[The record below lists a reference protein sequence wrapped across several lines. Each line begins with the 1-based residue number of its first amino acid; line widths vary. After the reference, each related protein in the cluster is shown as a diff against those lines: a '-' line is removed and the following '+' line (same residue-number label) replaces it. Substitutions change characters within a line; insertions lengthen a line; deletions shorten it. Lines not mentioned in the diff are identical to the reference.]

1 MEEDRTLIRDKAKTK
16 KQLLDEIAELRQ
28 RNAERETTDRK
39 RTEAAPRESEEKFR
53 SAFDKAAVPAVIVG
67 PDMNILFPNAA
78 FCDMMGYTEA
88 ELSGKSVYGITH
100 PDDVPG
106 NMAITGPLLRGE
118 KDSCSMEKRYIRK
131 DGRVVWGIMNTSS
144 VWDEKGTLLYFV
156 THVQDITERKRTE
169 ERLRESEKKYR
180 RAFVEA
186 GLGIFHST
194 FDGRFIDLNPALAQ
208 MLGYESPEDVMESI
222 KNISQQVYVDPPL
235 RDFILEQI
243 PEEGKTITIENR
255 YYRKSGEEWLARFHI
270 RQVSDDTG
278 KPLYLEGFVEDI
290 TDRKRMEQQL
300 REQEHFLSSVANTS
314 PAIVYVYDMEARSIV
329 YTNDGI
335 EEILGYSPAQV
346 QAMGVELFARM
357 IHPDDLQS
365 VINFQSKIERA
376 TDDEILENEYRTRHA
391 DGSWRFLRTR
401 ERPFLRNAD
410 GSVRQKIGIALDI
423 TERKQMEEELR
434 QSRDEL
440 EERVKERTAEV
451 ARLAS
456 VVQNTKNGIVLVED
470 FNIVFV
476 NPAFCELTGYSGQ
489 ELLGKDLSMLRSSRK
504 PEACYEEG
512 RQNAIRTASG
522 TGVWTVQRKDGT
534 TIDLETSMSKIPGDS
549 IMALICQDITEK
561 LRLEEQLRQAH
572 KMEAIGTLAGG
583 IAHDFNNIL
592 AAIIGFTEMAMED
605 VPDRPLVE
613 KNLQY
618 VMTSATRARELVK
631 QILTF
636 SRKTSYE
643 RMPISLSHVVQETV
657 KFLRASMPATID
669 MTFSA
674 TASTDT
680 VIAAPVEIQQVIMNL
695 ATNALLAMEDRRG
708 ILEIVLSDIDFE
720 PDGSLDHMSRE
731 YLQFMMKDT
740 GVGMSL
746 DVMKRIFE
754 PFFTTREVGQGS
766 GMGLAVV
773 YGIVRDLGGTITV
786 ESEPERGS
794 TFRVLLPKAR
804 VEAEEEPKQASLPRG
819 NERILFI
826 DDEPLL
832 VDWGKEALKRLGY
845 TVTTVEDGRQAL
857 MIFAADPFL
866 FDLVITDQAMPQIP
880 GSDLCIEL
888 LQIRKDIPIILC
900 TGHSET
906 ISPDKAE
913 EIGIRGFLIKPVTR
927 QELALTVRRVLDAG

>member
-180 RAFVEA
+180 RSFVEA

-243 PEEGKTITIENR
+243 PEEGKTVTIENR

-440 EERVKERTAEV
+440 EERVKERAAEV

-456 VVQNTKNGIVLVED
+456 VVQNTRNGIVLVED
-470 FNIVFV
+470 FNIVF
-476 NPAFCELTGYSGQ
+476 Q
-489 ELLGKDLSMLRSSRK
+489 
-504 PEACYEEG
+504 
-512 RQNAIRTASG
+512 
-522 TGVWTVQRKDGT
+522 
-534 TIDLETSMSKIPGDS
+534 
-549 IMALICQDITEK
+549 
-561 LRLEEQLRQAH
+561 
-572 KMEAIGTLAGG
+572 
-583 IAHDFNNIL
+583 
-592 AAIIGFTEMAMED
+592 
-605 VPDRPLVE
+605 
-613 KNLQY
+613 
-618 VMTSATRARELVK
+618 
-631 QILTF
+631 
-636 SRKTSYE
+636 
-643 RMPISLSHVVQETV
+643 
-657 KFLRASMPATID
+657 
-669 MTFSA
+669 
-674 TASTDT
+674 
-680 VIAAPVEIQQVIMNL
+680 
-695 ATNALLAMEDRRG
+695 
-708 ILEIVLSDIDFE
+708 
-720 PDGSLDHMSRE
+720 
-731 YLQFMMKDT
+731 
-740 GVGMSL
+740 
-746 DVMKRIFE
+746 
-754 PFFTTREVGQGS
+754 
-766 GMGLAVV
+766 
-773 YGIVRDLGGTITV
+773 
-786 ESEPERGS
+786 
-794 TFRVLLPKAR
+794 
-804 VEAEEEPKQASLPRG
+804 
-819 NERILFI
+819 
-826 DDEPLL
+826 
-832 VDWGKEALKRLGY
+832 
-845 TVTTVEDGRQAL
+845 
-857 MIFAADPFL
+857 
-866 FDLVITDQAMPQIP
+866 
-880 GSDLCIEL
+880 
-888 LQIRKDIPIILC
+888 
-900 TGHSET
+900 
-906 ISPDKAE
+906 
-913 EIGIRGFLIKPVTR
+913 
-927 QELALTVRRVLDAG
+927 